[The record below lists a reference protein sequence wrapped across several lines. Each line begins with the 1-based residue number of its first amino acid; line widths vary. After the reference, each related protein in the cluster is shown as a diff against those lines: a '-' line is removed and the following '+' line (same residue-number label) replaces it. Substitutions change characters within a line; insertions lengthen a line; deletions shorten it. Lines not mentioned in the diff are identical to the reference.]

1 LHLVVGLGNPGARY
15 TATRHN
21 VGAQV
26 VELAAS
32 RWSILLSPAVTSFPG
47 QGDQARV
54 GTGRVGSAEV
64 MLARSLAWM
73 NQSGPV
79 VKALLDQA
87 GLSSAQLIVV
97 HDDLDLEVGRLRIK
111 QRGGSGGHNG
121 VLSILETLQ
130 TDEFCRLKIGIGRPA
145 PGEDSADF
153 VLSPF
158 SPEDQIRI
166 TPLLVRSVEALES
179 LLTDGPAASMNRY
192 NIREEPTESDDAE
205 REHDEG

>member
-1 LHLVVGLGNPGARY
+1 VGLGNPGARY
-15 TATRHN
+15 SATRHN
-21 VGAQV
+21 VGSQV

-32 RWSILLSPAVTSFPG
+32 RWSILLSPAVMYFPG
-47 QGDQARV
+47 PGDQARV

-64 MLARSLAWM
+64 VLARSLAWM

-87 GLSSAQLIVV
+87 GLSPIQLIVV

-111 QRGGSGGHNG
+111 RRGGSGGHKG
-121 VLSILETLQ
+121 ILSLLETLQ

-145 PGEDSADF
+145 PGEDPADF

-158 SPEDQIRI
+158 SPDDQVRI
-166 TPLLVRSVEALES
+166 TPVLVRSVEALES
-179 LLTDGPAASMNRY
+179 LLTDGPESAMNRY
-192 NIREEPTESDDAE
+192 NIRDDE
-205 REHDEG
+205 TQNDE

>member
-15 TATRHN
+15 SATRHN
-21 VGAQV
+21 VGSQV
-26 VELAAS
+26 VEFAAS
-32 RWSILLSPAVTSFPG
+32 RWSILLSPAVMSFPG
-47 QGDQARV
+47 PGDQARV

-64 MLARSLAWM
+64 VLARSLAWM

-87 GLSSAQLIVV
+87 GLSPIQLIVV

-111 QRGGSGGHNG
+111 RRGGSGGHKG
-121 VLSILETLQ
+121 ILSLLETLQ

-145 PGEDSADF
+145 PGEDPADF

-158 SPEDQIRI
+158 SPDDQVRI
-166 TPLLVRSVEALES
+166 TPVLVRSVEALES
-179 LLTDGPAASMNRY
+179 LLTDGPESAMTRY
-192 NIREEPTESDDAE
+192 NIRDDE
-205 REHDEG
+205 TQNDE